1 MSVVDR
7 ILMIILILGVLGV
20 GVFSGLTYQRVR
32 AWEARSAQV
41 PPTPAGE
48 ATETP
53 AVSPAAKRL
62 PPAPDPQEMLAKAD
76 ALLRSGKLREAQ
88 DLYLDILLAYAPE
101 SERALRGLVEVRRR
115 LAFDNAAL
123 LRQQDEAYRAAAQQG
138 IETTEHYTREAML
151 LLAKASVV
159 AAVELEAK
167 GAGASSSQ
175 DRLTRSTESAPS
187 PAMRRATLPPKP
199 AQVPPKSVQT
209 PLAPARRIPTPPQD
223 SPTQAPST
231 QAIPPLSPNEE
242 GGPLYMALIGSFA
255 DKDQAAEL
263 AAQFTLDG
271 YNAQIITR
279 ESGESRRYVVV
290 SEAISRKTAEARG
303 DTLAA
308 VGLKATIRDR
318 GDGRV
323 QLQFGVFPS
332 VEGAGAVARQ
342 IRSHGYTAGIVIEGG
357 TLYLIRVGP
366 HRKPMVDALTARL
379 ARSAHTVT
387 VAPAP

>member
-20 GVFSGLTYQRVR
+20 GVFSGLTYQRVQ
-32 AWEARSAQV
+32 AWESRFSQV

-48 ATETP
+48 AAETP

-62 PPAPDPQEMLAKAD
+62 PPAPDPQEMLAKAE

-167 GAGASSSQ
+167 GASSSQ
-175 DRLTRSTESAPS
+175 DRLNRSTESAPS
-187 PAMRRATLPPKP
+187 PAMRRASLPPKP

-209 PLAPARRIPTPPQD
+209 PLAPARRVSTPPQD

-231 QAIPPLSPNEE
+231 QVIPPLSPNEA
-242 GGPLYMALIGSFA
+242 GGPFYVAFIGSFA

-342 IRSHGYTAGIVIEGG
+342 IRSHGYTAVIVIEGG

-366 HRKPMVDALTARL
+366 HRKPMVDALAARL
-379 ARSAHTVT
+379 TRSAHTVT
-387 VAPAP
+387 VAPVP